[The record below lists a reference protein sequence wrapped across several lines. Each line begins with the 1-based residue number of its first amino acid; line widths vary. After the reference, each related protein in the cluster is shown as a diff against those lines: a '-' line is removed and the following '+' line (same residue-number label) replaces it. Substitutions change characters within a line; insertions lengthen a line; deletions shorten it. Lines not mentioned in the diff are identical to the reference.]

1 MKIFGRWGGGETSC
15 IMVYGKVVDGFTNL
29 VPRFAGYF
37 LEEEDVGPG
46 NYIFAWKSRNGMKIW
61 KIPFHST
68 LQNLQQ
74 KRYKI
79 LKMTNRLDT
88 RYIINMLLPI

>member
-1 MKIFGRWGGGETSC
+1 
-15 IMVYGKVVDGFTNL
+15 MVYVKVVDGFTNL

-37 LEEEDVGPG
+37 LEEDDVGPG
-46 NYIFAWKSRNGMKIW
+46 NYIFAWKSRNGMKMW

-68 LQNLQQ
+68 FNLQNLQQ
-74 KRYKI
+74 KRYKK